1 MKLTEIVKKQIL
13 KEGPD
18 YEIYKKFDKISDAIF
33 KLIGRYAHK
42 VDINAAIHT
51 WMTVLHSRLKK
62 QGYKVK

>member
-18 YEIYKKFDKISDAIF
+18 YEVYKALDKITDKIF
-33 KLIGRYAHK
+33 FIIGRYAHK
-42 VDINAAIHT
+42 ADIDAAVNT